1 MSDISIAILPGSSRE
16 ASVNRKLANAFA
28 LALRAKGASAS
39 VIEPADYPMPIYNGD
54 EEENSGLP
62 VETVR
67 LAAELARHQAVILVS
82 PEYNAS
88 TSPLLKNIIDWLS
101 RDKEN
106 NPYQGRIFALAAA
119 SPGGLGG
126 IRCLSHLRDM
136 MVSIG
141 ADTLTAQL
149 AVGGAF
155 QAFDDDGNL
164 TSERPA
170 AMMDAMCDKL
180 ITAAQ
185 RYA

>member
-1 MSDISIAILPGSSRE
+1 MSDVSIALLPGSTRTG
-16 ASVNRKLANAFA
+16 SVNRKLAQAFA
-28 LALRAKGASAS
+28 LALEAKGVAAT
-39 VIEPADYPMPIYNGD
+39 VINPDDYAMPMYNGD
-54 EEENSGLP
+54 DEENSGLP
-62 VETVR
+62 EGAVK
-67 LAAELARHQAVILVS
+67 LAAELTRHQGVIFVS

-101 RDKEN
+101 RDKDH

-155 QAFDDDGNL
+155 QAFDDDGKL
-164 TSERPA
+164 TAERPA
-170 AMMDAMCDKL
+170 AMMAAMCDKL
-180 ITAAQ
+180 ITAAK
-185 RYA
+185 RYG